1 MTRPTLSNTVILP
14 TSKDK
19 IFITCALLAGVAG
32 MAFSLNSVGYLLGFN
47 ATTLALY
54 GFIFTV
60 MSLNWI
66 TRARPVSEQLTGVLL
81 AVIPIA
87 TRLVFNMAFFQ
98 QAIASMDGAASL
110 TAYQQI
116 RYIGQVGGIWLLVA
130 VCEEAFRAAELNMV
144 LTWLPAQVGLKGREI
159 LLKTDPTAED
169 WEDLTGTGKAVA
181 QVTQTIGWLVF
192 HFLQRPLD
200 VSIYGPYMVWL
211 CVAGLTMGYAMVK
224 YGMGCATLIHIL
236 VNLTA

>member
-19 IFITCALLAGVAG
+19 IYITCAILAGVAG
-32 MAFSLNSVGYLLGFN
+32 MGFSLNSVGYLLGFN
-47 ATTLALY
+47 STTLALF

-66 TRARPVSEQLTGVLL
+66 ADAKPVNVQLTGVML

-98 QAIASMDGAASL
+98 QAVAAMDTTASL

-116 RYIGQVGGIWLLVA
+116 RYIGQVAGIWLLVA
-130 VCEEAFRAAELNMV
+130 VCEEAFRAAELN
-144 LTWLPAQVGLKGREI
+144 LLICWLPAQVGLKGREI
-159 LLKTDPTAED
+159 LLKTDTTAED

-181 QVTQTIGWLVF
+181 QVSQTIGWLVF
-192 HFLQRPLD
+192 HFFQRPLD

-211 CVAGLTMGYAMVK
+211 FVAGLTMGYAMVK
-224 YGMGCATLIHIL
+224 YGMGCATLIHIV